1 MFIQPLGWSH
11 GTPLK
16 LRSYTAS
23 RGAVTREFKNL
34 GDGQQAFEAALNVT
48 ETPFPFPHDQMA
60 VLAGRRQCDCGT
72 HEVATSRPNEI
83 PLGYL
88 HAKVNQALQ
97 ATIKAPWPHSGFV
110 SFSALAGTPTL
121 LPLSPWR
128 HKGATSRSP
137 LPTTSLSKRSRR
149 GGSVSSESPESAE

>member
-1 MFIQPLGWSH
+1 M
-11 GTPLK
+11 
-16 LRSYTAS
+16 
-23 RGAVTREFKNL
+23 
-34 GDGQQAFEAALNVT
+34 T

-60 VLAGRRQCDCGT
+60 VLALLIFCLVSAPVVICSSVGSTFWSACLSAIVTLFFHGT
-72 HEVATSRPNEI
+72 HEVARELEDPFTSRPNEI

-97 ATIKAPWPHSGFV
+97 ATIKAPWPHSGCV
-110 SFSALAGTPTL
+110 SFSAPAGTPTL
-121 LPLSPWR
+121 PPLSPWR

-149 GGSVSSESPESAE
+149 GGSASSESPESAE